1 MNYALISAPKDI
13 LRWKADIIEK
23 VIGLLALLLMIKAA
37 MNVRAAL
44 FAQESVLI
52 LLLRYGSRGRR

>member
-13 LRWKADIIEK
+13 LKLKADIIGE
-23 VIGLLALLLMIKAA
+23 VIGLLVLRLMIKAA

-44 FAQESVLI
+44 FAREFVLI